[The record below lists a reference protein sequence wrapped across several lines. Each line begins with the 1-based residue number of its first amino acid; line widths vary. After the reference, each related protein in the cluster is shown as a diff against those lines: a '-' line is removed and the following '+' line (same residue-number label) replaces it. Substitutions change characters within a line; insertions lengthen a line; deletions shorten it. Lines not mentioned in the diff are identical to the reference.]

1 MQSDAEE
8 EYQETLLKARAP
20 IAAIDPRVDPQTVFE
35 SGAGAD
41 RAEGGRVAA
50 SQ

>member
-20 IAAIDPRVDPQTVFE
+20 IAAIDPRVDPQQVFE
-35 SGAGAD
+35 SGA
-41 RAEGGRVAA
+41 AA
-50 SQ
+50 SRAQGGPLPAA